1 MMLNNGY
8 QPCITEPT
16 RIVNGYKPSIVD
28 NIFSNS
34 VEKCISGNILDKISD
49 HLPSFAMIESVKNK
63 PKLNCIQRRN
73 MKNSDELKYQADL
86 LLLLRELVGNL
97 GLKNAEIA
105 YDFFHKKHC
114 GIINKHYPLEFLTRK
129 QQELEFKPWITKG
142 ILVSTRIKAKL
153 FRIFKKTKKSH
164 DYAQYKF
171 YRDTIN
177 SLLRKSK
184 KQYHKQYFIKHANNL
199 KKTWKGINNL
209 LNRQKNLK
217 ISDIFLNINGKLVT
231 DQKIVVDKMNHY
243 FINVADNLA
252 QKIPK
257 PNTKFQDY
265 LKNPNVHSLYLRE
278 ISPHEIDEIIHDL
291 GSNKS
296 GDIYGNTS
304 NLVKLG
310 GPVLTQ
316 ILTLLFNKSLDQ
328 GVFPSALKVS
338 KIIPI
343 HKDDS
348 LFEMSNYRPIS
359 LLPIFSK
366 ILEKLMYARVID
378 FIKKYK
384 ILYENQYG
392 FQKGL
397 STEFAINSLL
407 NNIVECLENKE
418 VGFCILLDFAKAFD
432 TVNHE
437 ILLDKLDYYGIR
449 GTAHKWFKSYLTDR
463 MQCTEIG
470 NTQSKLDYVKHGVPQ
485 GSVLGPLLFL
495 LYINDIVLSSKI
507 CKFTLFADDTSLFY
521 SHENKTEGEKV
532 LNTELSK
539 IAEWLAANKLSLN
552 VSKSK
557 LLIFSNKRTSTDN
570 NDTALFING
579 EKLKEVDH
587 AKYLGALIDNKL
599 NWSYH
604 INAVNLKLS
613 KGVGLLAKIRHYV
626 PSSILRSL
634 YFSFIN
640 PYIDYNLLNWGMA
653 ASTNLNTINLKIKK
667 AVRIMSFKE
676 RDHHTAALFKDLE
689 ILPLDKSIE
698 LKYAKFMWKLNNGF
712 LPDSLVNNFRTNKR
726 TKFSKSFY
734 RLESLKNFIIFAG
747 PELWKKLPSY
757 ITEKSSLDSFTRTLK
772 KYLLNSN
779 NNNNIN
785 KNNNNNNNSN
795 NNNSNNNSNNNNK
808 NNNDTSNL
816 DNNTNLD
823 NGLITFNRPFV
834 SRWDLPT

>member
-1 MMLNNGY
+1 M
-8 QPCITEPT
+8 
-16 RIVNGYKPSIVD
+16 
-28 NIFSNS
+28 
-34 VEKCISGNILDKISD
+34 
-49 HLPSFAMIESVKNK
+49 
-63 PKLNCIQRRN
+63 
-73 MKNSDELKYQADL
+73 
-86 LLLLRELVGNL
+86 
-97 GLKNAEIA
+97 
-105 YDFFHKKHC
+105 
-114 GIINKHYPLEFLTRK
+114 
-129 QQELEFKPWITKG
+129 
-142 ILVSTRIKAKL
+142 
-153 FRIFKKTKKSH
+153 
-164 DYAQYKF
+164 
-171 YRDTIN
+171 
-177 SLLRKSK
+177 
-184 KQYHKQYFIKHANNL
+184 
-199 KKTWKGINNL
+199 
-209 LNRQKNLK
+209 NRQKNLK
-217 ISDIFLNINGKLVT
+217 ISDIFPNINGKLVT
-231 DQKIVVDKMNHY
+231 DQKIVVDIMNHY
-243 FINVADNLA
+243 VINVADNLA

-343 HKDDS
+343 HKGDS

-521 SHENKTEGEKV
+521 SHENKAEGEKV

-734 RLESLKNFIIFAG
+734 RLESLKNFITFAG
-747 PELWKKLPSY
+747 PEL
-757 ITEKSSLDSFTRTLK
+757 
-772 KYLLNSN
+772 
-779 NNNNIN
+779 
-785 KNNNNNNNSN
+785 
-795 NNNSNNNSNNNNK
+795 
-808 NNNDTSNL
+808 
-816 DNNTNLD
+816 
-823 NGLITFNRPFV
+823 
-834 SRWDLPT
+834 